1 MCIKTNLTDRK
12 LNTSLHSADALKHI
26 SKESFR
32 TGQWPIN
39 VPPMKPLYSL
49 VKKTLRVIDA
59 AKQQKHSWRRSLQWR
74 LNCWY
79 VSSVRIGCGSSRS
92 WMSDLSVQDG
102 SLTFR
107 PFQSSGIAFQRIPC
121 YWPAALEGSCPSSSA
136 PVSSLLWQQNDSF
149 RNHSFWKSQWLTS
162 MAHVLYRG
170 LVRFACIK
178 QTFSV

>member
-1 MCIKTNLTDRK
+1 MASQCTANE
-12 LNTSLHSADALKHI
+12 A
-26 SKESFR
+26 
-32 TGQWPIN
+32 
-39 VPPMKPLYSL
+39 
-49 VKKTLRVIDA
+49 
-59 AKQQKHSWRRSLQWR
+59 SLQPCQENTPCDR
-74 LNCWY
+74 CSKTAETF
-79 VSSVRIGCGSSRS
+79 VKAESSVAPELLVRLKCAKGCGSSRS
-92 WMSDLSVQDG
+92 WMLDLSVQDG

-178 QTFSV
+178 HTFSV